1 MLLLADK
8 CANAS
13 LPGLFSLILAYA
25 EAIVIAAA
33 LPFNNSE
40 MSGGYCD
47 CRTAR
52 TDEDV
57 GMTLRAKVASEC
69 EAPLYKQLEES
80 IIADIVAG
88 RLKPGD
94 LVPSTYT
101 LAEQYGISRVTAVR
115 CYEELK
121 GRGYLTARRGGSTIV
136 NPGLVLN
143 GGGRLHSFEPD
154 DQESGRFDNRLGEL
168 LQKPPAQILPT
179 KAWMKAMQAVCESNA
194 AEYSGGAERRIAPR
208 LRSAVA
214 AFLMRMRGLS
224 VYPRNI
230 LVFDSKWQAL
240 AFVAENFLEVGD
252 TVAVE
257 NPGDPLFF
265 LEFSRR
271 ALQLKLMPIDREGAV
286 IEHLEPRCG
295 AKLIAVS
302 PSSHF
307 PTGVIMSERR
317 RQELARYA
325 GNNEAIILEDDGFA
339 LLRFGKQPEPS
350 LYNKFKDALHL
361 GSFGTYL
368 GPLCQLS
375 YLVVPDHLLERL
387 APGLDVSAF
396 SQPTFVHLA
405 LANMLES
412 SALELAIFKQRATL
426 QKHRQEILSV
436 LVNEFK
442 DILSVN
448 AGSTGCDLLLRFH
461 SHLSKELV
469 LQALDACGIERSSLE
484 RCYAEF
490 ADSQRVEILL
500 PLIGWHD
507 PSGNSVDKLLAV
519 KRYLSMC
526 DIPSRSP
533 SDVSPSAP
541 SADLFTAS
549 TQFQS
554 PSLMYTGQ

>member
-1 MLLLADK
+1 M
-8 CANAS
+8 
-13 LPGLFSLILAYA
+13 
-25 EAIVIAAA
+25 
-33 LPFNNSE
+33 PFNNSE
-40 MSGGYCD
+40 MSRDYCD
-47 CRTAR
+47 RRTAS

-57 GMTLRAKVASEC
+57 GMTMRAKVASEC

-94 LVPSTYT
+94 VVPSTYT
-101 LAEQYGISRVTAVR
+101 LAERHGISRVTAVR

-121 GRGYLTARRGGSTIV
+121 GRGYLTARRGGSTVV
-136 NPGLVLN
+136 NPGLVLP
-143 GGGRLHSFEPD
+143 GERSVVQSFEPD
-154 DQESGRFDNRLGEL
+154 EHEPGRFDNCLGAQ
-168 LQKPPAQILPT
+168 LQKPPAQVLPT

-194 AEYSGGAERRIAPR
+194 AEYSGSAERLIAPR

-214 AFLMRMRGLS
+214 AFLLRMRGLS
-224 VYPRNI
+224 VYSRNI
-230 LVFDSKWQAL
+230 LVFDSKWNAM
-240 AFVAENFLEVGD
+240 AFVAENFLERGD

-257 NPGDPLFF
+257 NPGDPLFVH
-265 LEFSRR
+265 ECSRR
-271 ALQLKLMPIDREGAV
+271 ALELKLMPIDREGAV

-302 PSSHF
+302 PSAHF
-307 PTGVIMSERR
+307 PTGAVMSERR
-317 RQELARYA
+317 RQQLARYA
-325 GNNEAIILEDDGFA
+325 GNNEAIILEDDGYA

-350 LYNKFKDALHL
+350 LYNKFKNALHL
-361 GSFGTYL
+361 GSFGAYL
-368 GPLCQLS
+368 GHLCQLS

-387 APGLDVSAF
+387 APGLDVRAF

-405 LANMLES
+405 LASMLES

-436 LVNEFK
+436 LINEFK

-469 LQALDACGIERSSLE
+469 LQALDACRIERSSLE

-490 ADSQRVEILL
+490 AEGQRVEILL

-519 KRYLSMC
+519 KRYLAMC
-526 DIPSRSP
+526 DIPSNSAF
-533 SDVSPSAP
+533 DVSPSA
-541 SADLFTAS
+541 SIADVLTAS

-554 PSLMYTGQ
+554 PSLMYTRQ